1 MKRGLPVERKGG
13 SQPVVLQCAAQITA
27 RFQML
32 THSRQA
38 DQTADFHIIE
48 TDDRIEL
55 VDLTERIMELVR
67 GMSIREGIVSLIGTV
82 PDLDVVGT
90 CSSLPELVESV
101 ERHGPDVVLTVADR
115 FERPLGI
122 ATSGAFGVEDSAAL
136 SSGAFVQHALG
147 GSLLLNA
154 SLETAQHRSEA
165 SGALTAPDYAVHSAS
180 FGIRH
185 SLGAG
190 TTVSADLRRDWSG
203 NDSLSLHV
211 PLTIDENGDIG
222 RVTYTLPY
230 DALVGRT
237 AFSLR
242 LDHQLGRQ
250 TTLRAGL
257 THERNGLGVSVTG
270 LAAVLEFA
278 ID

>member
-1 MKRGLPVERKGG
+1 MP
-13 SQPVVLQCAAQITA
+13 
-27 RFQML
+27 
-32 THSRQA
+32 RQ
-38 DQTADFHIIE
+38 E
-48 TDDRIEL
+48 
-55 VDLTERIMELVR
+55 
-67 GMSIREGIVSLIGTV
+67 TV
-82 PDLDVVGT
+82 PGQ
-90 CSSLPELVESV
+90 ESV
-101 ERHGPDVVLTVADR
+101 ERTLDASTFGSRRALAAIMQRTLAATTYGLSFTVADR

-122 ATSGAFGVEDSAAL
+122 AASGAFGVDDSAAL

-154 SLETAQHRSEA
+154 SLETAHHRSEA

-237 AFSLR
+237 AFTLR
-242 LDHQLGRQ
+242 LDHQLGRR

-257 THERNGLGVSVTG
+257 THERSGFGVSVTG